1 MIRKTITIDD
11 DLVTTL
17 ESEHITENY
26 RSFSELVSNALK
38 LLIEKER
45 KEQYRRAML
54 DASNDPLYREDMQ
67 QVSDDFRYADEALV
81 R

>member
-26 RSFSELVSNALK
+26 RSFSELVSTALK

>member
-11 DLVTTL
+11 DLVTML

-67 QVSDDFRYADEALV
+67 QVSDDFRYADEELV

>member
-26 RSFSELVSNALK
+26 RSFSELVSTALK

-67 QVSDDFRYADEALV
+67 QVLDDFRYADEALV